1 MSFDRQGFRLTTL
14 NTTSDIVASS
24 CLSSVKTHI
33 WIAIFYTIDYYCDS
47 LWTRCSCLLHFI
59 YFFLPLSEISFS
71 FLSPPEF
78 ERSTRDVFVQNCTHV
93 VCWRLDCCHQG
104 NNNPW
109 YAYIFREKIIFN
121 NTAIGHF
128 PIVFLVAKPS
138 IWSEAEQV
146 TLLWQRPVSS
156 EHDNKVFHIWKVATL
171 VS

>member
-109 YAYIFREKIIFN
+109 YAYILREKK
-121 NTAIGHF
+121 HF
-128 PIVFLVAKPS
+128 SQHCNRSFSNCLLSYQAFDLEWGWTSNLVVTETS
-138 IWSEAEQV
+138 I
-146 TLLWQRPVSS
+146 
-156 EHDNKVFHIWKVATL
+156 
-171 VS
+171 